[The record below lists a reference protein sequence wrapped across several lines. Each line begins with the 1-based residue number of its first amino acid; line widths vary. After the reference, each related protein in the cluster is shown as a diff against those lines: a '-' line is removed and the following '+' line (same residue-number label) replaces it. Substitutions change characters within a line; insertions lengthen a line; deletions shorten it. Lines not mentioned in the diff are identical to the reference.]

1 MLVLLVMCPV
11 CLCRRSRGF
20 GFIEY
25 RDPRDADD
33 AMYRMDG
40 SNIGGRDIT
49 VTYVSQ
55 QNLQRCYTVSTQSVV
70 HTLAVILPTCYC
82 VLSTFACLQALSDLW
97 ACHRLKGHELSRM
110 LLQVVQSKEA
120 RKTPREMIYRDGKS
134 CCAVRYTNNSLAYQ
148 HIPATVSRHASRP

>member
-1 MLVLLVMCPV
+1 M
-11 CLCRRSRGF
+11 LCRRSRGF

-49 VTYVSQ
+49 VRHFCKHR
-55 QNLQRCYTVSTQSVV
+55 LQVV
-70 HTLAVILPTCYC
+70 CTILPGFVTSSAQNGCFN
-82 VLSTFACLQALSDLW
+82 VLCQKPAGLFRHVAGWIAC
-97 ACHRLKGHELSRM
+97 M

-120 RKTPREMIYRDGKS
+120 RKTPREMIYRDGKP
-134 CCAVRYTNNSLAYQ
+134 CYAVALLTKRVLGRMLMSFHTSVSQQ
-148 HIPATVSRHASRP
+148 HQGGFHQWESNVHLDRKDRLV